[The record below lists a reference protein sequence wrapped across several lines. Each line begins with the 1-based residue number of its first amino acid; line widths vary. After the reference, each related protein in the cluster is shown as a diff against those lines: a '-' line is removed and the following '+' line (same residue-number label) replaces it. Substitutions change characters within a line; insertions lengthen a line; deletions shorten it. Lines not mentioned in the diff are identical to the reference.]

1 MLGYDARVHEI
12 RSGVGDEEFLR
23 ISQLPYAEGI
33 DYFKTLFSRSVAYV
47 PYRTWVDGLL
57 KAVDAGRARMLHGGG
72 YPYLFHASGAEIK
85 ANFAGDGV
93 EAISGL
99 SDETWY
105 AVEAWDQS

>member
-47 PYRTWVDGLL
+47 PYRT
-57 KAVDAGRARMLHGGG
+57 
-72 YPYLFHASGAEIK
+72 
-85 ANFAGDGV
+85 
-93 EAISGL
+93 
-99 SDETWY
+99 
-105 AVEAWDQS
+105 

>member
-1 MLGYDARVHEI
+1 
-12 RSGVGDEEFLR
+12 
-23 ISQLPYAEGI
+23 
-33 DYFKTLFSRSVAYV
+33 
-47 PYRTWVDGLL
+47 
-57 KAVDAGRARMLHGGG
+57 MLHGGG

-93 EAISGL
+93 EAISDL

>member
-57 KAVDAGRARMLHGGG
+57 KAVDAGRADAARW
-72 YPYLFHASGAEIK
+72 
-85 ANFAGDGV
+85 GV
-93 EAISGL
+93 SVPVSRQWCG
-99 SDETWY
+99 
-105 AVEAWDQS
+105 DQSQLRRGWRRGHLWLV